1 MNEKKDTTYEK
12 NRYRKHRHTIRLSD
26 DEEAIVQMRMA
37 RTGLKFTE
45 YMVKMAVTD
54 GKIVIENFD
63 RIAELSKEL
72 NKIGTNINQ
81 IAHKVNSNGFV
92 TQEDIKAVKQEQEK
106 MWRAVSKILKQ
117 ERSREGGK

>member
-1 MNEKKDTTYEK
+1 MGK
-12 NRYRKHRHTIRLSD
+12 NRYRNHRHELKLSD

-37 RTGLKFTE
+37 RTGLNFTE

-63 RIAELSKEL
+63 RISELSREL

-81 IAHKVNSNGFV
+81 IAHKVNTNNFAMK
-92 TQEDIKAVKQEQEK
+92 EDIESVKREQEK
-106 MWRAVSKILKQ
+106 IWGAISKILKQ
-117 ERSREGGK
+117 ERQMEGGE